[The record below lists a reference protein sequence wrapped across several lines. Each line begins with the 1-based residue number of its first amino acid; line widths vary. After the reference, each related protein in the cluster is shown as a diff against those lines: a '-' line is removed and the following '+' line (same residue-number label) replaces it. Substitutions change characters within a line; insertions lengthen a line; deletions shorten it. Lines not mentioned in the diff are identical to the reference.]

1 MTVILFGTTIC
12 CWDLSFFLQSFRA
25 ILPVWTDAYN
35 TQIYIHTPTFT
46 SLRVHAHIHMHTH
59 SIQINA
65 HAGLYVP
72 ETHHINYYFEANIY
86 NYIYNL
92 TLHASE
98 YVSHRIRSSHLDVY
112 LDVFLD
118 VTTQLYTMKQIN
130 MSRIYKMKYNYIIK
144 NNRWTWLSINVYIY
158 IYGRATFVNCVGKS
172 LRMGSPCWQ
181 PLI

>member
-1 MTVILFGTTIC
+1 MIELSVHCKICFGTTIC

-98 YVSHRIRSSHLDVY
+98 YVSHRFQIISIRCL
-112 LDVFLD
+112 
-118 VTTQLYTMKQIN
+118 
-130 MSRIYKMKYNYIIK
+130 SRCLSRCDNPIIYNETNKHVK
-144 NNRWTWLSINVYIY
+144 NI
-158 IYGRATFVNCVGKS
+158 
-172 LRMGSPCWQ
+172 
-181 PLI
+181 